1 MKLTKKNLKKVK
13 CGDRV
18 KCIIPKSIVPSFGV
32 DYETF
37 EQIKGIVLHGKVRG
51 LYDDGDMQVIL
62 DIPKSIKTN
71 RKVIYYLTS
80 CCSEVNILK

>member
-18 KCIIPKSIVPSFGV
+18 KCIIPKSIVPSLGI
-32 DYETF
+32 DYETL
-37 EQIKGIVLHGKVRG
+37 EQIKGIVLHGKVST
-51 LYDDGDMQVIL
+51 LYSDGDLEVVL
-62 DIPKSIKTN
+62 DVPKSIKAN
-71 RKVIYYLTS
+71 RRVIYYLTS

>member
-18 KCIIPKSIVPSFGV
+18 KCIIPKSIVLSFGV

-37 EQIKGIVLHGKVRG
+37 EQIKGIVLHGKVG
-51 LYDDGDMQVIL
+51 ALYDGDMQVIL
-62 DIPKSIKTN
+62 DIPKSIKTY
-71 RKVIYYLTS
+71 RTEIYYLTS
-80 CCSEVNILK
+80 FCSEVNILK